1 MEIRMNYMVSQG
13 GKLLYWNAIP
23 MVIWVKGDFAYT
35 DYYYQAIWQDK
46 DGKKTN
52 ERGKWLDI
60 LMKKNGIWVLVG
72 DHGGEDPAP
81 AK

>member
-1 MEIRMNYMVSQG
+1 
-13 GKLLYWNAIP
+13 

-60 LMKKNGIWVLVG
+60 LMKKNGTWVLIG
-72 DHGGEDPAP
+72 DHGGQDPAP